1 MCGARPCGQSATGHE
16 AGRDGSRVSP
26 LPFGHPQEAPRRF
39 PRRLPRIP
47 GSACRGPCKYGV
59 ILSAS
64 GVMGFSYKDKGNCG
78 NRGSAHDAED
88 RIRAGAFVRRL
99 EIDGPG
105 LRPASGVGVCCHVR
119 PILFPGMHLVAADPS
134 ISLVYEVSVVVC
146 ALALATTGCLIS
158 GLRACS

>member
-47 GSACRGPCKYGV
+47 GSACRSPCKYGV

-99 EIDGPG
+99 ELDGIGYG
-105 LRPASGVGVCCHVR
+105 LHQAGVFAVMFG
-119 PILFPGMHLVAADPS
+119 PILFPGMNLVAADSS
-134 ISLVYEVSVVVC
+134 ISLVYEVSIVAC
-146 ALALATTGCLIS
+146 GLALAATGCS
-158 GLRACS
+158 TTGLRACS